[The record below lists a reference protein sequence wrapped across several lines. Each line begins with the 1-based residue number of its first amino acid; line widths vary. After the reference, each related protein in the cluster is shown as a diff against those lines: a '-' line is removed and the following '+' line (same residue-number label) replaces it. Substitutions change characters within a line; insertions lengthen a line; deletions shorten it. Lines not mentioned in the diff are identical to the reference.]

1 MMHRMSRGAVWCWTV
16 LVIVTALMISPFRAG
31 LQAGSVMGGKLE
43 IFSWW
48 TWGREA
54 DGLNALFEIFRQRY
68 PDVEIVNAAIAGGT
82 PEDAVAS
89 LKTRLQRWKPPD
101 RFQAHG
107 GEGLTSPGV
116 LNGPRGAIT
125 AVFEREGGHGVV
137 HTELGEH
144 G

>member
-1 MMHRMSRGAVWCWTV
+1 MHRMSRNAVWSWTV
-16 LVIVTALMISPFRAG
+16 LVTVAALLISPFRAG

-82 PEDAVAS
+82 PEDAVAFPS
-89 LKTRLQRWKPPD
+89 ARRRGTYESMGRHRP
-101 RFQAHG
+101 HG
-107 GEGLTSPGV
+107 TDH
-116 LNGPRGAIT
+116 A
-125 AVFEREGGHGVV
+125 AVRE
-137 HTELGEH
+137 
-144 G
+144 